1 MPYRITESDLYAAVR
16 RLNDTAGMG
25 VQANGTNQPGA
36 YYLQG
41 AYGGWQLQRNRLD
54 GRGCESITDG
64 YIRKPALYDLIHAV
78 IRGYESAQRDRH
90 AQVFGVNAEYD
101 SSRT

>member
-16 RLNDTAGMG
+16 RLNNTAGMSTYPTD
-25 VQANGTNQPGA
+25 NGA

-41 AYGGWQLQRNRLD
+41 AYGGWQLQRTRLD

-78 IRGYESAQRDRH
+78 IRGYENAQRDRH

-101 SSRT
+101 SCRA